1 MDSFEGTTMSTGKYL
16 KLRLSEGESQRLR
29 SERLQRSDMETI
41 IRMHE
46 TAIGEYKRMLSD
58 ANTALQRIREISSA
72 LSVAGI
78 VGHENILVIIEETMR
93 RTK

>member
-1 MDSFEGTTMSTGKYL
+1 MSTGKYL
-16 KLRLSEGESQRLR
+16 KLRLSEGDSQRLR
-29 SERLQRSDMETI
+29 SERLQRSDMERI